1 MQFLA
6 ASLLSAVT
14 PDPHIQR
21 KSNLLFYGKIEFLW
35 KKVTWH
41 HQAVT
46 GSKIQDIKNQ
56 KICFFEK
63 AILGKMY
70 KLK

>member
-6 ASLLSAVT
+6 ASLVSAVT

-21 KSNLLFYGKIEFLW
+21 KLNLLFCSKTEFFW

-46 GSKIQDIKNQ
+46 GSKIQDFRNQ
-56 KICFFEK
+56 KMCFFEK
-63 AILGKMY
+63 EIFEKMY